1 MIDVVSTRVLA
12 FENISVL
19 GMITAR
25 VGELENLRYAAPD
38 EAVAEAHRDVV
49 VGIKVRL
56 GYQMVGE
63 RGLPALRLAREA
75 ADRLDL
81 PLMVHIIDLPEP
93 LPEMLPLLRGGD
105 IITHCFHGER
115 NGILDGAGRVLPAVR
130 EAAERGVVFDVGH
143 GVGSFSFEVGRRAL
157 ADGMLPDTIS
167 SDLHAHNI
175 DGPVFDLATTLSKFL
190 HLGLTLDQVVARAT
204 SAPARAIGWEGRIGT
219 LTPGASADIA
229 VFELA
234 EGRFPLVDATGQSVQ
249 AHQKLIPRH
258 VVRAGRLISG

>member
-1 MIDVVSTRVLA
+1 VI
-12 FENISVL
+12 
-19 GMITAR
+19 
-25 VGELENLRYAAPD
+25 
-38 EAVAEAHRDVV
+38 

-93 LPEMLPLLRGGD
+93 LPEILPLLRRGD

-115 NGILDGAGRVLPAVR
+115 NGILDGAGRVLRSVR
-130 EAAERGVVFDVGH
+130 EAAERGVLFDVGH
-143 GVGSFSFEVGRRAL
+143 GVGSFSFEVGRKAL
-157 ADGMLPDTIS
+157 ADGLLPNTIS

-190 HLGLTLDQVVARAT
+190 HLGLPIEEVIRRAT
-204 SAPARAIGWEGRIGT
+204 HNPARAIGWGDRIGT
-219 LTPGASADIA
+219 LAPGAQADIA
-229 VFELA
+229 TFALA
-234 EGRFPLVDATGQSVQ
+234 EGRFTLTDATGTSVQ
-249 AHQKLIPRH
+249 ATQRLIPRH
-258 VVRAGRLISG
+258 VIRAGRQYSRT